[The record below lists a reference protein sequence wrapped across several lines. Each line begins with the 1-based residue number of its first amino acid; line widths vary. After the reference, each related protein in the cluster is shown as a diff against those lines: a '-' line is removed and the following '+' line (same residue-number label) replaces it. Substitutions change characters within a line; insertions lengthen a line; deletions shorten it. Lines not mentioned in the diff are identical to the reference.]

1 MKKLNLLFFLLLLN
15 SCESMCFVEESDT
28 QEASR
33 LYNSL
38 GTRLTDFNEYQ
49 NRYLF
54 GDCYNPRTDRVF
66 VYESFYSKK
75 YILERYGKPFT
86 YAGRSW

>member
-1 MKKLNLLFFLLLLN
+1 MRKLYLLLLFLFLN
-15 SCESMCFVEESDT
+15 SCESLCFVEDSDT
-28 QEASR
+28 QEATR

-38 GTRLTDFNEYQ
+38 GTHLADFNEYQ

-86 YAGRSW
+86 YSGRTW